1 MSAIAAQEI
10 RAHLALKGLHPADA
24 WLNSFLSTQSTAVPV
39 SSLKQT
45 AMYRVLHSDIST
57 TLQTGPSA
65 VFPPNI
71 LDASIVERKLP
82 GIIPVQ
88 VMDIE
93 DIGRSKWSQVEALE
107 SVERGEM
114 TKGRE
119 IIRVVPGEDEGTEPP
134 SQLSSAGPHKVL
146 LQDAAGCRV
155 YGFELSSVPGVNLNI
170 AIGAKLALKDVTVA
184 RGVVLLQPTTATLLG
199 GRIDELHKRW
209 KEELKEKLKNAAQST
224 QSTT

>member
-10 RAHLALKGLHPADA
+10 RAHLASKGLRLTDA
-24 WLNSFLSTQSTAVPV
+24 WLNPFLSAQPTAVPV

-57 TLQTGPSA
+57 TLQTGSGV

-71 LDASIVERKLP
+71 LDASVPERKLP
-82 GIIPVQ
+82 GVIPVQ
-88 VMDIE
+88 LMDIE

-119 IIRVVPGEDEGTEPP
+119 IIRVVPGEDDGSEQP
-134 SQLSSAGPHKVL
+134 SQPPSAGPHKVL
-146 LQDAAGCRV
+146 LQDATGCRV
-155 YGFELSSVPGVNLNI
+155 YGFELSPVQGVNLNM
-170 AIGAKLALKDVTVA
+170 AIGAKLVLKDATVA
-184 RGVVLLQPTTATLLG
+184 RGVVLLQPTTATLVG

-209 KEELKEKLKNAAQST
+209 KEELKARLKIASQATEST
-224 QSTT
+224 I

>member
-1 MSAIAAQEI
+1 MSATAAQEI
-10 RAHLALKGLHPADA
+10 RAHLALKGLRLTEA
-24 WLNSFLSTQSTAVPV
+24 WLNSFQSTQSTAVPV

-57 TLQTGPSA
+57 TLQTGSG
-65 VFPPNI
+65 VVLPPNI
-71 LDASIVERKLP
+71 LDASVAERKLP
-82 GIIPVQ
+82 GVIPVQ
-88 VMDIE
+88 VIDVE

-119 IIRVVPGEDEGTEPP
+119 IIRVVPGEDEGSEPP
-134 SQLSSAGPHKVL
+134 RQLSSTGPHKVL

-155 YGFELSSVPGVNLNI
+155 YGFELSPVSGVNLNM
-170 AIGAKLALKDVTVA
+170 AIGAKLVLKDVTVA

-209 KEELKEKLKNAAQST
+209 KEELKEKLKRAAQST
-224 QSTT
+224 QPIT

>member
-10 RAHLALKGLHPADA
+10 RAYLASKGLRLTDA
-24 WLNSFLSTQSTAVPV
+24 WLNTFLSTQPAAVPV

-45 AMYRVLHSDIST
+45 AMFRVLHSDIST
-57 TLQTGPSA
+57 TLQTGSGG

-71 LDASIVERKLP
+71 LDASVSERKLP
-82 GIIPVQ
+82 GVIPVQ

-93 DIGRSKWSQVEALE
+93 DIGRSKWGQVEALE

-119 IIRVVPGEDEGTEPP
+119 IIRVVPGEDEGSEQP
-134 SQLSSAGPHKVL
+134 SQPPSAGPHKLL

-155 YGFELSSVPGVNLNI
+155 YGLELSPVQGVNLNM
-170 AIGAKLALKDVTVA
+170 AIGVKLVLRDVTVA
-184 RGVVLLQPTTATLLG
+184 RGAILLQPATTTLVG
-199 GRIDELHKRW
+199 GKIDDLHKRW
-209 KEELKEKLKNAAQST
+209 KEGLKDRLKMAAQTT
-224 QSTT
+224 QPTA